1 VVAEPRLSD
10 ILSIS
15 DFVCFLRG
23 IQGDTV
29 NEHTETLF
37 DFEGNPVEVT
47 IPKSGDRR
55 SRARLAA
62 PESKQEA
69 SRKQAASKHE
79 QAGSPMFA
87 SPESKQLA
95 STEQAASKQ
104 LASTEQAAS
113 KQEQAD
119 FRQQRA
125 QKGGVARRLKLT
137 AQQRSDIARKAAE
150 ARYGKEQPKRP
161 IGFIFCEFPG

>member
-15 DFVCFLRG
+15 DFACFLRG

-104 LASTEQAAS
+104 
-113 KQEQAD
+113 EQAD

>member
-15 DFVCFLRG
+15 DFACFLRG

-87 SPESKQLA
+87 SP
-95 STEQAASKQ
+95 STESKQ

>member
-104 LASTEQAAS
+104 
-113 KQEQAD
+113 EQAD